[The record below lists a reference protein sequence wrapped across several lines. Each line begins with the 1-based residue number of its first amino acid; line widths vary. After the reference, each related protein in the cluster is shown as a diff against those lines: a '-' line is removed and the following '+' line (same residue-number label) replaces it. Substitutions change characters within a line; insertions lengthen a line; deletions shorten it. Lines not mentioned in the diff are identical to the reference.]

1 MALALLANAI
11 AIGAA
16 LIALILAFG
25 PISGAHLNPAVTL
38 ADAWPGGIAWRETP
52 AYVVAQTAGA
62 FASSKRLNVP
72 LWTGSVTGCDS
83 GREYTSLYIAVK
95 VQRWSTTR
103 SFNLLGILACLGLCI
118 CVFTWGLQY
127 KLSLYD
133 PPQAASH
140 KIPQAKLLS
149 KNERCGIAESPVVVR
164 TKTSTRVSYIVPAAV
179 LFFLFLAL
187 NILNP
192 QTSRQRNRR
201 TSSVCRLHRGLFNIF
216 FVRPPPL
223 LA

>member
-1 MALALLANAI
+1 MI
-11 AIGAA
+11 A
-16 LIALILAFG
+16 
-25 PISGAHLNPAVTL
+25 P
-38 ADAWPGGIAWRETP
+38 
-52 AYVVAQTAGA
+52 
-62 FASSKRLNVP
+62 SKKLNVP
-72 LWTGSVTGCDS
+72 CWAGSVTSCVS
-83 GREYTSLYIAVK
+83 RLEYTSDYIAMK

-103 SFNLLGILACLGLCI
+103 SINLLGVLACLGLCI

-164 TKTSTRVSYIVPAAV
+164 TKTSTRVSYIVPTAV

-187 NILNP
+187 NVLNL
-192 QTSRQRNRR
+192 QISRQRNRG
-201 TSSVCRLHRGLFNIF
+201 TSSVWRLCSGLFHIS
-216 FVRPPPL
+216 FVRPPPI